1 MRISDWSSDV
11 CSSDLTYIV
20 TEIDRTSPS
29 TAASAF
35 RRLQQLFRWLEDEG
49 EIDRSPIARMQPPTA
64 PQAPVP
70 EIGRASCR
78 ERVGQSVLFSVVAA
92 TLKIKTLHTSCR
104 QRVVEVLQTKM

>member
-49 EIDRSPIARMQPPTA
+49 EIDRSPMARMQPPTV
-64 PQAPVP
+64 PEAPVP
-70 EIGRASCR
+70 VISDSDLSALLLACEGKALPDRRS
-78 ERVGQSVLFSVVAA
+78 EE
-92 TLKIKTLHTSCR
+92 HTS
-104 QRVVEVLQTKM
+104 ESSH